1 MAFDLMNLQKNKISR
16 DLGSYMNFFYGN
28 SKTGKSTLCSKLY
41 GDDALVVATEKGYSA
56 LNVFAIDLTNWNETN
71 GLLRQLK
78 LPEVKEKFKVI
89 VIDTVDILYDLAVS
103 YTLKINGCTDLS
115 DKPYGRLY
123 SEVDKIF
130 NNFLL
135 EITRLGYGL
144 ALIGHAKTQSKLA
157 KAGKNERER
166 ETDYTIPSLAKRGYQ
181 IVANMVDNIF
191 YVTIDQDEEGN
202 QIRVVKTRET
212 NEYFAG
218 SRFKYLPETILL
230 DADAIKSE
238 MQKAV
243 DKEENTT
250 DEKKDLFVKETKIDF
265 DNVMEN
271 LTELV
276 TNVFAPNDAM
286 AVVTKVVEKYL
297 GVGNKVAD
305 CTEDQADALQLIL
318 DELVMYAEENN
329 LK

>member
-16 DLGSYMNFFYGN
+16 DLGSYMCYWYGN
-28 SKTGKSTLCSKLY
+28 SKTGKSTLCAKLY
-41 GDDALVVATEKGYSA
+41 GDDALFICTEKGYNA
-56 LNVFAIDLTNWNETN
+56 LNIFAVDLTSWNETT

-78 LPEVKEKFKVI
+78 DQNVKDKFKVI
-89 VIDTVDILYDLAVS
+89 VIDTVDILYDLAIS
-103 YTLKINGCTDLS
+103 YVLKINGCTDLS
-115 DKPYGRLY
+115 DKPFGKLYG
-123 SEVDKIF
+123 EVDKIF

-157 KAGKNERER
+157 KKGKNEVES
-166 ETDYTIPSLAKRGYQ
+166 DYTIPSLARRGYQ

-191 YVTIDQDEEGN
+191 YVTIDYDEEGN
-202 QIRVVKTRET
+202 RIRVLKTRET
-212 NEYFAG
+212 SEFFAG

-230 DADAIKSE
+230 DADVLKEE

-250 DEKKDLFVKETKIDF
+250 DEKKDLFVKENKIDF
-265 DNVMEN
+265 DKVMEQLN
-271 LTELV
+271 ELV
-276 TNVFAPNDAM
+276 MDKFVPNDKLN
-286 AVVTKVVEKYL
+286 VVNKIVEKHL

-305 CTEDQADALQLIL
+305 CTEEQADALQIIL
-318 DELVMYAEENN
+318 DELIMKAEELG

>member
-16 DLGSYMNFFYGN
+16 DLGSYMCYWYGN
-28 SKTGKSTLCSKLY
+28 SKTGKSTLCAKLY
-41 GDDALVVATEKGYSA
+41 GDDALFICTEKGYNA
-56 LNVFAIDLTNWNETN
+56 LNIFAVDLTSWNETN

-78 LPEVKEKFKVI
+78 DQNVKDKFKVI
-89 VIDTVDILYDLAVS
+89 VIDTVDILYDLAIS
-103 YTLKINGCTDLS
+103 YILKINACNDLS
-115 DKPYGRLY
+115 DKPFGKLY

-135 EITRLGYGL
+135 EITRMGYGL

-157 KAGKNERER
+157 KKGKNEVES
-166 ETDYTIPSLAKRGYQ
+166 DYTIPSLARRGYQ

-191 YVTIDQDEEGN
+191 YVTIDYDEEGN
-202 QIRVVKTRET
+202 RVRVLKTRET
-212 NEYFAG
+212 SEFFAG

-230 DADAIKSE
+230 DADVLKEE

-250 DEKKDLFVKETKIDF
+250 DEKKDLFIKENKIDF
-265 DNVMEN
+265 DKVMEQLN
-271 LTELV
+271 ELV
-276 TNVFAPNDAM
+276 MDKFVPNDKLN
-286 AVVTKVVEKYL
+286 VVNKIVEKHL

-305 CTEDQADALQLIL
+305 ATEDQADALQIIL
-318 DELVMYAEENN
+318 DELLMKAEE
-329 LK
+329 LGL

>member
-1 MAFDLMNLQKNKISR
+1 MAIDLMNLQKNKISR
-16 DLGSYMNFFYGN
+16 DLGSYMCFYYGN
-28 SKTGKSTLCSKLY
+28 SKVGKSTLVSKLY
-41 GDDALVVATEKGYSA
+41 GDDALFIATEKGYNA
-56 LNVFAIDLTNWNETN
+56 LSVFAVDLTSWNETN

-78 LPEVKEKFKVI
+78 MPEIKERFKVI

-115 DKPYGRLY
+115 DKPFGKLYG
-123 SEVDKIF
+123 EVDKCF
-130 NNFLL
+130 NSFLL

-157 KAGKNERER
+157 KKGNNEVES
-166 ETDYTIPSLAKRGYQ
+166 DYTIPSLARRGYQ
-181 IVANMVDNIF
+181 IVAAMVDNIF
-191 YVTIDQDEEGN
+191 YITMNEDEDGN
-202 QIRVVKTRET
+202 QVRVIKTRAT

-230 DADAIKSE
+230 DADVLKEE

-250 DEKKDLFVKETKIDF
+250 EEKKDLFIKETKIDF
-265 DNVMEN
+265 EEVKEK
-271 LTELV
+271 LTEIV
-276 TNVFAPNDAM
+276 TEIFVPNDKM
-286 AVVTKVVEKYL
+286 QVVQKIVEKHL
-297 GVGNKVAD
+297 GIGNRVNDA
-305 CTEDQADALQLIL
+305 TEEQADALQLIY
-318 DELVMYAEENN
+318 DELLMYVEDNN

>member
-16 DLGSYMNFFYGN
+16 DLGSYMCYWYGN
-28 SKTGKSTLCSKLY
+28 SKTGKSTLCAKLY
-41 GDDALVVATEKGYSA
+41 GDDALFICTEKGYNA
-56 LNVFAIDLTNWNETN
+56 LNIFAVDLTSWNETN

-78 LPEVKEKFKVI
+78 DQNVKDKFKVI
-89 VIDTVDILYDLAVS
+89 VIDTVDILYDLAIS
-103 YTLKINGCTDLS
+103 YILKINACNDLS
-115 DKPYGRLY
+115 DKPFGKLY

-135 EITRLGYGL
+135 EITRMGYGL

-157 KAGKNERER
+157 KKGKNEVES
-166 ETDYTIPSLAKRGYQ
+166 DYTIPSLARRGYQ

-191 YVTIDQDEEGN
+191 YVTIDYDEEGN
-202 QIRVVKTRET
+202 RVRVLKTRET
-212 NEYFAG
+212 SEFFAG

-230 DADAIKSE
+230 DADVLKEE

-250 DEKKDLFVKETKIDF
+250 DEKKDLFVKENKIDF
-265 DNVMEN
+265 DKVMEQLN
-271 LTELV
+271 ELV
-276 TNVFAPNDAM
+276 MDKFVPNDKLN
-286 AVVTKVVEKYL
+286 VVNKIVEKHL

-305 CTEDQADALQLIL
+305 CTEDQADALQIIL
-318 DELVMYAEENN
+318 DELIMKAEE
-329 LK
+329 LGL

>member
-16 DLGSYMNFFYGN
+16 DLGSYMCYWYGN
-28 SKTGKSTLCSKLY
+28 SKTGKSTLCAKLY
-41 GDDALVVATEKGYSA
+41 GDDALFICTEKGYNA
-56 LNVFAIDLTNWNETN
+56 LNIFAVDLTSWNETN

-78 LPEVKEKFKVI
+78 DQNVKDKFKVI
-89 VIDTVDILYDLAVS
+89 VIDTVDILYDLAIS
-103 YTLKINGCTDLS
+103 YTLKINGCQDLS
-115 DKPYGRLY
+115 DKPFGKLY

-157 KAGKNERER
+157 KKGKNEVES
-166 ETDYTIPSLAKRGYQ
+166 DYTIPSLARRGYQ

-191 YVTIDQDEEGN
+191 YVTIDYDEEGN
-202 QIRVVKTRET
+202 RVRVLKTRET
-212 NEYFAG
+212 SEFFAG

-230 DADAIKSE
+230 DADVLKEE

-250 DEKKDLFVKETKIDF
+250 DEKKDLFIKENKIDF
-265 DNVMEN
+265 EKVMEQLN
-271 LTELV
+271 VLV
-276 TNVFAPNDAM
+276 MDKFVPNDKLSI
-286 AVVTKVVEKYL
+286 VNKIVEKHL
-297 GVGNKVAD
+297 GIGNKVAD
-305 CTEDQADALQLIL
+305 ATEDQADALQIIL
-318 DELVMYAEENN
+318 DELLMKAEE
-329 LK
+329 LGL

>member
-1 MAFDLMNLQKNKISR
+1 MAIDLMNLQKNKISR
-16 DLGSYMNFFYGN
+16 DLGSYMCFYYGN
-28 SKTGKSTLCSKLY
+28 SKVGKSTLVSKLY
-41 GDDALVVATEKGYSA
+41 GDDALFIATEKGYNA
-56 LNVFAIDLTNWNETN
+56 LSVFAVDLTSWNETN

-78 LPEVKEKFKVI
+78 MPEIKERFKVI

-115 DKPYGRLY
+115 DKPFGKLYG
-123 SEVDKIF
+123 EVDKCF
-130 NNFLL
+130 NSFLL

-157 KAGKNERER
+157 KKGNNEVES
-166 ETDYTIPSLAKRGYQ
+166 DYTIPSLARRGYQ
-181 IVANMVDNIF
+181 IVAAMVDNIF
-191 YVTIDQDEEGN
+191 YITMNEDEDGN
-202 QIRVVKTRET
+202 QVRVIKTRAT

-230 DADAIKSE
+230 DADVLKEE

-250 DEKKDLFVKETKIDF
+250 EEKKDLFIKETKIDF
-265 DNVMEN
+265 EEVKEK
-271 LTELV
+271 LTEIV
-276 TNVFAPNDAM
+276 TEVFVPNDKM
-286 AVVTKVVEKYL
+286 QVVQKIVEKHL
-297 GVGNKVAD
+297 GIGNRVNDA
-305 CTEDQADALQLIL
+305 TEEQADALQLIY
-318 DELVMYAEENN
+318 DELLMYVEDNN

>member
-16 DLGSYMNFFYGN
+16 DLGSYMCYWYGN
-28 SKTGKSTLCSKLY
+28 SKTGKSTLCAKLY
-41 GDDALVVATEKGYSA
+41 GDDALFICTEKGYNA
-56 LNVFAIDLTNWNETN
+56 LNIFAVDLTSWNETN

-78 LPEVKEKFKVI
+78 DQNVKDKFKVI
-89 VIDTVDILYDLAVS
+89 VIDTVDILYDLAIS
-103 YTLKINGCTDLS
+103 YILKINACNDLS
-115 DKPYGRLY
+115 DKPFGKLY

-157 KAGKNERER
+157 KKGKNEVES
-166 ETDYTIPSLAKRGYQ
+166 DYTIPSLARRGYQ

-191 YVTIDQDEEGN
+191 YVTIDYDEEGN
-202 QIRVVKTRET
+202 RVRVLKTRET
-212 NEYFAG
+212 SEFFAG

-230 DADAIKSE
+230 DADVLKEE

-250 DEKKDLFVKETKIDF
+250 DEKKDLFIKENKIDF
-265 DNVMEN
+265 EKVMEQLN
-271 LTELV
+271 VLV
-276 TNVFAPNDAM
+276 MDKFVPNDKLSI
-286 AVVTKVVEKYL
+286 VNKIVEKHL
-297 GVGNKVAD
+297 GIGNKVAD
-305 CTEDQADALQLIL
+305 ATEDQADALQIIL
-318 DELVMYAEENN
+318 DELLMKAEE
-329 LK
+329 LGL

>member
-16 DLGSYMNFFYGN
+16 DLGSYMCYWYGN
-28 SKTGKSTLCSKLY
+28 SKTGKSTLCAKLY
-41 GDDALVVATEKGYSA
+41 GDDALFICTEKGYNA
-56 LNVFAIDLTNWNETN
+56 LNIFAVDLTSWNETN

-78 LPEVKEKFKVI
+78 DQNVKDKFKVI
-89 VIDTVDILYDLAVS
+89 VIDTVDILYDLAIS
-103 YTLKINGCTDLS
+103 YILKINACNDLS
-115 DKPYGRLY
+115 DKPFGKLY

-135 EITRLGYGL
+135 EITRMGYGL

-157 KAGKNERER
+157 KKGKNEVES
-166 ETDYTIPSLAKRGYQ
+166 DYTIPSLARRGYQ

-191 YVTIDQDEEGN
+191 YVTIDYDEEGN
-202 QIRVVKTRET
+202 RVRVLKTRET
-212 NEYFAG
+212 SEFFAG

-230 DADAIKSE
+230 DADVLKEE

-250 DEKKDLFVKETKIDF
+250 DEKKDLFIKENKIDF
-265 DNVMEN
+265 GKAMEQLN
-271 LTELV
+271 ELV
-276 TNVFAPNDAM
+276 MDKFVPNDKLN
-286 AVVTKVVEKYL
+286 VVNKIVEKHL

-305 CTEDQADALQLIL
+305 CTEDQADALQIIL
-318 DELVMYAEENN
+318 DELIMKAEE
-329 LK
+329 LGL

>member
-16 DLGSYMNFFYGN
+16 DLGSYMCYWYGN
-28 SKTGKSTLCSKLY
+28 SKTGKSTLCAKLY
-41 GDDALVVATEKGYSA
+41 GDDALFICTEKGYNA
-56 LNVFAIDLTNWNETN
+56 LNIFAVDLTSWNETN

-78 LPEVKEKFKVI
+78 DQNVKDKFKVI
-89 VIDTVDILYDLAVS
+89 VIDTVDILYDLAIS
-103 YTLKINGCTDLS
+103 YTLKINGCQDLS
-115 DKPYGRLY
+115 DKPFGKLY

-135 EITRLGYGL
+135 EITRMGYGL

-157 KAGKNERER
+157 KKGKNEVES
-166 ETDYTIPSLAKRGYQ
+166 DYTIPSLARRGYQ

-191 YVTIDQDEEGN
+191 YVTIDYDEEGN
-202 QIRVVKTRET
+202 RVRVLKTRET
-212 NEYFAG
+212 SEFFAG

-230 DADAIKSE
+230 DADVLKEE

-250 DEKKDLFVKETKIDF
+250 DEKKDLFVKENKIDF
-265 DNVMEN
+265 DKVMEQLN
-271 LTELV
+271 ELV
-276 TNVFAPNDAM
+276 MDKFVPNDKLN
-286 AVVTKVVEKYL
+286 VVNKIVEKHL

-305 CTEDQADALQLIL
+305 ATEDQADALQIIL
-318 DELVMYAEENN
+318 DELIMKAEE
-329 LK
+329 LGL

>member
-16 DLGSYMNFFYGN
+16 DLGSYMCYWYGN

-41 GDDALVVATEKGYSA
+41 GDEALFVCTEKGYNA
-56 LNVFAIDLTNWNETN
+56 LNIYAVDLTSWNETN

-78 LPEVKEKFKVI
+78 DQNVKDKFKVI
-89 VIDTVDILYDLAVS
+89 VIDTVDILYDLAIS
-103 YTLKINGCTDLS
+103 YILKINACNDLS
-115 DKPYGRLY
+115 DKPFGKLY

-157 KAGKNERER
+157 KKGKNEVES
-166 ETDYTIPSLAKRGYQ
+166 DYTIPSLARRGYQ

-191 YVTIDQDEEGN
+191 YVTIDYDEEGN
-202 QIRVVKTRET
+202 RVRVLKTRET
-212 NEYFAG
+212 SEFFAG

-230 DADAIKSE
+230 DADVLKEE

-250 DEKKDLFVKETKIDF
+250 DEKKDLFIKENKIDF
-265 DNVMEN
+265 EKVMEQLN
-271 LTELV
+271 VLV
-276 TNVFAPNDAM
+276 MDKFVPNDKLSI
-286 AVVTKVVEKYL
+286 VNKIVEKHL
-297 GVGNKVAD
+297 GIGNKVAD
-305 CTEDQADALQLIL
+305 ATEDQADALQIIL
-318 DELVMYAEENN
+318 DELLMKAEE
-329 LK
+329 LGL

>member
-16 DLGSYMNFFYGN
+16 DLGSYMCYWYGN
-28 SKTGKSTLCSKLY
+28 SKTGKSTLCAKLY
-41 GDDALVVATEKGYSA
+41 GDDALFICTEKGYNA
-56 LNVFAIDLTNWNETN
+56 LNIFAVDLTSWNETN

-78 LPEVKEKFKVI
+78 DQNVKDKFKVI
-89 VIDTVDILYDLAVS
+89 VIDTVDILYDLAIS
-103 YTLKINGCTDLS
+103 YTLKINGCQDLS
-115 DKPYGRLY
+115 DKPFGKLY

-135 EITRLGYGL
+135 EITRMGYGL

-157 KAGKNERER
+157 KKGKNEVES
-166 ETDYTIPSLAKRGYQ
+166 DYTIPSLARRGYQ

-191 YVTIDQDEEGN
+191 YVTIDYDEEGN
-202 QIRVVKTRET
+202 RIRVLKTRET
-212 NEYFAG
+212 SEFFAG

-230 DADAIKSE
+230 DADVLKEE

-250 DEKKDLFVKETKIDF
+250 DEKKDLFVKENKIDF
-265 DNVMEN
+265 DKVMEQLN
-271 LTELV
+271 ELV
-276 TNVFAPNDAM
+276 MDKFVPNDKLS
-286 AVVTKVVEKYL
+286 VVNKIVEKHL

-305 CTEDQADALQLIL
+305 CTEDQADALQIIL
-318 DELVMYAEENN
+318 DELLMKAEE
-329 LK
+329 LGL